1 MSKFSKKIKEFQCPK
16 DYPISGVL
24 PPVKRII
31 VIGDVHG
38 DMKRFKDHL
47 KLAKIIDDEDNWI
60 GGETVLVQ
68 LGDLIDSCRPNKLPD
83 GTLACVDKLD
93 SQGNDLK
100 LLKYLVKLHN
110 KAIKHNGAVYSI
122 IGNHEI
128 MNVLG
133 SKDTSG
139 YVSPKDFDEI
149 IDLFNDKSINK
160 YEARKKAFKPGNP
173 IANFLACSKFGVLI
187 IGSNLFVHA
196 GMIPE
201 ISKDYT
207 PHDIN
212 KIIKNY
218 LLNKL
223 DNPIEYEKIL
233 FSSEYSPFWTRVMG
247 KLPTELSKTSE
258 ECKKHVN
265 PVLNYYKIGKIFIG
279 HSPTLIQ
286 NLGIN
291 STCDESVYR
300 VDTGFAETFDKYRK
314 TPYIPQVLEILN
326 DNEINII
333 V

>member
-38 DMKRFKDHL
+38 DMKRFKELL
-47 KLAKIIDDEDNWI
+47 KLAKLIDDEDNWI

-68 LGDLIDSCRPNKLPD
+68 LGDLIDSCRPSKLPD
-83 GTLACVDKLD
+83 NTRKCIDKLD

-100 LLKYLVKLHN
+100 LLKYLVELHN
-110 KAIKHNGAVYSI
+110 KAIKHDGAVYSL

-128 MNVLG
+128 MNV
-133 SKDTSG
+133 SG
-139 YVSPKDFDEI
+139 KYPEYVSAKDFDEI
-149 IDLFNDKSINK
+149 VDLFNDKSIDK
-160 YEARKKAFKPGNP
+160 YEARKEAFKPGNP

-196 GMIPE
+196 GMMPE
-201 ISKDYT
+201 IAKDYS
-207 PHDIN
+207 PDDIN

-218 LLNKL
+218 LFGKIK
-223 DNPIEYEKIL
+223 DPIEYEKIL
-233 FSSEYSPFWTRVMG
+233 FSSEYSPFWTRVIG
-247 KLPTELSKTSE
+247 NLPTELPKTSD
-258 ECKKHVN
+258 ECKKYVN

-300 VDTGFAETFDKYRK
+300 VDTGFSKSFDKYRK

>member
-1 MSKFSKKIKEFQCPK
+1 MSKFSKKIKQFQCPK
-16 DYPISGVL
+16 NYPISGVL
-24 PPVKRII
+24 PPVERII

-47 KLAKIIDDEDNWI
+47 KLAKLIDNEDNWI

-68 LGDLIDSCRPNKLPD
+68 LGDLIDSCRGSDCLVKSSND
-83 GTLACVDKLD
+83 
-93 SQGNDLK
+93 QGADLE
-100 LLKYLVKLHN
+100 LLKYMVELHN

-133 SKDTSG
+133 KFD
-139 YVSPKDFDEI
+139 YVSPKNFDKV
-149 IDLFNDKSINK
+149 IDLFNDKSIDK
-160 YEARKKAFKPGNP
+160 YKARIEAFKPGNP
-173 IANFLACSKFGVLI
+173 IASFLACSKFGVLI

-196 GMIPE
+196 GMMPE

-207 PHDIN
+207 PQDIN
-212 KIIKNY
+212 KIIKNF
-218 LLNKL
+218 LLNKIK
-223 DNPIEYEKIL
+223 DPTEYEKIL
-233 FSSEYSPFWTRVMG
+233 FSAQYSPFWTRVMG
-247 KLPTELSKTSE
+247 HLSTNLPKNSK
-258 ECKKHVN
+258 ECEKFVN

-300 VDTGFAETFDKYRK
+300 VDTGFAQTFDKYRK
-314 TPYIPQVLEILN
+314 TPYILQVLEILN